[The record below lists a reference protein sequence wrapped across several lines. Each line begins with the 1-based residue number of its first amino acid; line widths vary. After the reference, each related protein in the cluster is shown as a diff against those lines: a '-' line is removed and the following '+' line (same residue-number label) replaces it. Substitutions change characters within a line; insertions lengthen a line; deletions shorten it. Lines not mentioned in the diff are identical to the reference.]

1 MSTRMSQNNAVD
13 TLKHLAYSLAWVAG
27 VIAMLTIAIPII
39 AFLIVMVG
47 STCVPVAQNIYNS
60 LYSLFN

>member
-1 MSTRMSQNNAVD
+1 MNTRMSQNNAID

-27 VIAMLTIAIPII
+27 VIMMLTVAIPVI

-47 STCVPVAQNIYNS
+47 NTCTPIAQNIYTT
-60 LYSLFN
+60 LYSIFN